1 MSGINYICL
10 GKSEKT
16 RNRRYHVLSFYL
28 KGAKPAE
35 IFNLVSRMEGYE
47 KYKQKDCY
55 DDIAYL
61 RSHPLNDLPLEMVRD
76 FGKSFYEVKITELER
91 KLINNESENPTI
103 WLGIQ
108 KLILSY
114 KMELLKLAGAS
125 VERVEH
131 SGSVISAIQYVP
143 AKTNDDE
150 SDPTSS
156 ADEKNDDETAITSSP
171 D

>member
-1 MSGINYICL
+1 MSGINYRCL
-10 GKSEKT
+10 GKSDKT

-28 KGAKPAE
+28 KGAKPSE
-35 IFNLVSRMEGYE
+35 IHNLVSRMTGYE

-55 DDIAYL
+55 DDVAYL

-76 FGKSFYEVKITELER
+76 FGKSFYEIKITELER
-91 KLINNESENPTI
+91 KLIFNETENPTV

-114 KMELLKLAGAS
+114 KMELLKLTGAS

-131 SGSVISAIQYVP
+131 SGSVISAIQYIP
-143 AKTNDDE
+143 AKVDDEPDSSSSSDETNDDK
-150 SDPTSS
+150 PT
-156 ADEKNDDETAITSSP
+156 TTSSP